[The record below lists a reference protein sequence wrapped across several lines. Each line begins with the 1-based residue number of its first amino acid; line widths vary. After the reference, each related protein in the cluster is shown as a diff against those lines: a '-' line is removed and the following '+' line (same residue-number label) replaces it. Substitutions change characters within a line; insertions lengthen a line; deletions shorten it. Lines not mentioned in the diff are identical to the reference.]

1 VSESAGLLRSL
12 PKVDRLVE
20 EPALGCYPPSL
31 RVRAA
36 RLVLDEVRAALLAG
50 TLPALPELVPLV
62 AERARSLEQGRLV
75 SVINATGVVVHTNLG
90 RAPWSES
97 ARAAALRVAGYCDLE
112 MDLDSGR
119 RGGRLRGVTAQLRQ
133 LVGAEAALVVNNCAA
148 AVLLALTALAAGKEV
163 IVSRG
168 ELVEIGGSF
177 RVPDVIS
184 SGGAR
189 LREVG
194 TTNRTRIGDFARAI
208 GPEAAV
214 LLRVHPSNFRTQGFV
229 EAPSRAE
236 VAQLAR
242 ERGLLSMEDLGSG
255 SLAPAWGEPSV
266 REVLEAGIDLVMF
279 SGDKLLGG
287 PQAGVVAGRAALVER
302 LRAHPLY
309 RALRVD
315 KVILAALEATLGDH
329 LAERPP
335 PVMAMLQEGLPTLQ
349 LRARRLAELLQARR
363 LVARVLEVPSVA
375 GGGTL
380 PGFELPSVG
389 VHVPASSVDA
399 RARALRVGR
408 PAVVARVHEGG
419 LLFDVRTVR
428 EEELN
433 TLAAQVAAV
442 LGEM

>member
-1 VSESAGLLRSL
+1 MSELLRSL

-20 EPALGCYPPSL
+20 DPALSAFVPSL

-50 TLPALPELVPLV
+50 TLPELPELVPLV
-62 AERARSLEQGRLV
+62 AQRARALEQGRLV
-75 SVINATGVVVHTNLG
+75 SVINASGVVVHTNLG

-112 MDLDSGR
+112 MELASGR

-148 AVLLALTALAAGKEV
+148 AVLLALTALAAGREV

-177 RVPDVIS
+177 RVPEVIS
-184 SGGAR
+184 SGGAK

-208 GPEAAV
+208 GPETAV
-214 LLRVHPSNFRTQGFV
+214 LLRVHPSNFRTVGFI
-229 EAPSRAE
+229 EAPSRQE

-242 ERGLLSMEDLGSG
+242 ERDLLSLEDLGSG
-255 SLAPAWGEPSV
+255 CLVPAWGEPSV

-287 PQAGVVAGRAALVER
+287 PQAGVVAGKAALVER

-335 PVMAMLQEGLPTLQ
+335 PVWSMLQEGLPALHV
-349 LRARRLAELLQARR
+349 RARRLAELLQARQ
-363 LVARVLEVPSVA
+363 VEASVLEVPSVA

-389 VHVPASSVDA
+389 VHVPTASVDG
-399 RARALRVGR
+399 RARALRVGT
-408 PAVVARVHEGG
+408 PAIVARVHEGG

-428 EEELN
+428 EEEVDA
-433 TLAAQVAAV
+433 LAARVGDV
-442 LGEM
+442 LREV